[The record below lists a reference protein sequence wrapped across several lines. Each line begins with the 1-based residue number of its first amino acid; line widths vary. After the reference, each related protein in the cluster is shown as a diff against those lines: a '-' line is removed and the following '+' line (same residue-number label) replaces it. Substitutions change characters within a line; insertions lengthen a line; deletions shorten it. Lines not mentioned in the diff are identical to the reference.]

1 MAYGHGLLMND
12 QPLIL
17 TVLPETLAVCRLP
30 ADTAIPAWATAESFF
45 SITRTAD
52 ELSVICRDALV
63 PAGVAAARGW
73 RALKLHGPFD
83 FEQVGIL
90 LRVAEPL
97 AAAGISILPI
107 ATYETD
113 YVLVQAESLAAAVT
127 ILREAGHTIM
137 NENL

>member
-1 MAYGHGLLMND
+1 VS
-12 QPLIL
+12 LIL
-17 TVLPETLAVCRLP
+17 HVLPETLAVCRLP
-30 ADTAIPAWATAESFF
+30 ADAPIPAWATAESFF

-52 ELSVICRDALV
+52 ELSIVCSQQFV
-63 PAGVAAARGW
+63 PTGMEASHGW

-113 YVLVQAESLAAAVT
+113 YVLVQEERLETAVA
-127 ILREAGHTIM
+127 ILQQAGHVVH
-137 NENL
+137 